1 MRRWWEGMYSLSDG
15 KTIDQGM
22 RDEKGQEKKY
32 FSNDIGYP
40 HPTLMFV
47 CLFCFLFIFSKHV

>member
-1 MRRWWEGMYSLSDG
+1 MYSLSDG

-32 FSNDIGYP
+32 FSNYVFYSYFLNMFRPLHFAGPEELPVKNDI
-40 HPTLMFV
+40 
-47 CLFCFLFIFSKHV
+47 FL

>member
-1 MRRWWEGMYSLSDG
+1 MYSLSDG

-32 FSNDIGYP
+32 FSNDVFYSYF
-40 HPTLMFV
+40 LNMFRPLHFAGPEELPV
-47 CLFCFLFIFSKHV
+47 KNDIFL